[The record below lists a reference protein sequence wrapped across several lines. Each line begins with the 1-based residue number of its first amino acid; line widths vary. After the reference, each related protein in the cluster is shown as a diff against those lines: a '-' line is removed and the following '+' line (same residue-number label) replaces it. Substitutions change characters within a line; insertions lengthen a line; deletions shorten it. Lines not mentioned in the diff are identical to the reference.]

1 MSEYPGVENPDAF
14 AQEAVL
20 DDVVQ
25 AESMET
31 RSLETQ
37 SGTPLDVEESE
48 SVMVLD
54 EVDDPELV
62 LPMWEPTG
70 EPRVDGALDSLSIL
84 DSSEVSGH
92 ATVFAEVHGGLRQVL
107 ADLDA
112 DRL

>member
-1 MSEYPGVENPDAF
+1 M
-14 AQEAVL
+14 
-20 DDVVQ
+20 
-25 AESMET
+25 
-31 RSLETQ
+31 ETQ
-37 SGTPLDVEESE
+37 SGTALDVEESE

-70 EPRVDGALDSLSIL
+70 EPRVDAALDSLSIL